1 MTRFGA
7 YEQVREIY
15 DAAFTSVYLA
25 RREGS
30 DDAQFAVKV
39 FRPIVSSL
47 SPQEV
52 KKAVEQ
58 FAGRVKIQ
66 QKVNEQGGKYWATV
80 HDLVVNDT
88 NAFYVTDFYRRS
100 VQRILD
106 GEVKLDASSLHH
118 LIVSIWRGL
127 IELRTACGRSHG
139 NLKASNVML
148 AGVENSVGRVALMDP
163 ASQGGSTGDATGDL
177 RDLGGI
183 LYQLV
188 MRRVFRPRGGWPIP
202 ESQEWADLGSSGER
216 WRDLCN
222 FLLDPGSVERVRNL
236 DEIGKPLSALN
247 LRASRTSKIFAGI
260 LGATLLVV
268 ALVLGYWQLNLRSEW
283 AKLSDESQSWF
294 AAFYKDVSPG
304 TARREAY
311 KNHTY
316 LKRVVQI
323 MKEAE
328 DRHLMLGRTP
338 QKLAAGPPMQ
348 WGAAVSTRDAVAAME
363 KIKHCLQPDS
373 QAAAQ
378 WPELNAI
385 LADVHIADM
394 HHWPNLQGAL
404 KQLIPT
410 VPSRSSEKLSIA
422 IDRLLATAPKL
433 NRFPELQDHLTK
445 LDASAQKVGNKTSD
459 PLLQKFPAFVSD
471 QLHEPANADIP
482 KVVENLIGQVE
493 SLQWLAD
500 QLGNTI
506 ENDWPTV
513 DQDRFKADSLG
524 SSSLA
529 DLKVDDFNRW
539 LKRVPDY
546 RFHPL
551 SATDPFVAG
560 LDTNLKGLKAHLDYL
575 KNCRVNKSESTP
587 FDVKYVT
594 AFKWVADF
602 RQGKQNS
609 TTPSGVVRWIH
620 QDLEKAVPAENAL
633 IQSYIR
639 DLDAEIGKSILECR
653 PEPTIWLTQLK
664 SAIGTSKVAEDE
676 WAKLVNEVM
685 KVHSAEQLKQ
695 LDAAD
700 RYRLLRETMERKR
713 VAVKRLDG
721 ALVAT
726 VMDDPYGKAAGEKR
740 ESLIRQAIAE
750 LLKIID
756 AAGTQAEIDPTISQ
770 SATVYNAYVN
780 SLQALRKS
788 IHSASALLNSGSL
801 LQEDLPTEK
810 GTTLASLKAQIQAI
824 STSEFPETIVQLA
837 KNTLERIS
845 ALEAVGQK
853 TRAELV
859 ADALGKQPPGIVR
872 AAWLRLGKETKSAW
886 PTQAGELSQ
895 EAKIEALLRSSF
907 ASLDRKANVMEELGV
922 EGLRRWGIFA
932 VAAATGAVDGKTNL
946 LSEASKEAE
955 GLNIKSPVEMK
966 LLAGSGAA
974 YDVVLWRL
982 KERVR
987 LGDDDPKAANEAATQ
1002 MQTLLDA
1009 NFPERQ
1015 FVELLSEFAKAPNAG
1030 VNPNAKY
1037 RLVESSVLLPDVKF
1051 RRVTPTDAPAFYL
1064 ATSEM
1069 SLGDFINAARLRDDW
1084 AKVLVVMFRS
1094 LGPDVPRAGPCVWT
1108 WNPKLNISLLDNS
1121 PNWLR
1126 VGDQSDYPPQ
1136 LWDGLNRHQLVAPY
1150 GDNPSSSHPMQYVS
1164 PFAAIYIARSLGFR
1178 LPSSTEWLMA
1188 YGESVKSNQ
1197 RSPVVS
1203 PHLRGVTFTVQKEHV
1218 RQSKGAL
1225 PWPDAEIFWPAN
1237 YAGPR
1242 REGAAAEPGANKD
1255 DPILWF
1261 RPVNKSDYFA
1271 DLIGNVAEYVW
1282 ESPAE
1287 IEKLP
1292 LNALD
1297 QDVKTL
1303 LEKPESNQLF
1313 VIGGSAL
1320 SPKELNPLT
1329 PYPVD
1334 LGKKS
1339 QAWKGY
1345 SDVGFRLAFTAQPRT
1360 SHELLQRIVDGQ
1372 KFMPSGTIAADATT
1386 KPTIP

>member
-100 VQRILD
+100 VQRIFD

-1084 AKVLVVMFRS
+1084 AKVAPALF
-1094 LGPDVPRAGPCVWT
+1094 GGGDVPRAGPCVWT